1 MLFSFRGNRNGT
13 TRNTKP
19 RLLACVSLH
28 SACLHCSFL
37 YGLRLW
43 LHIAKRRLE
52 LFERY
57 CSSLCI
63 VDRLCNLTNL
73 LLLVVP
79 LLLSSSFSFLSLLHW
94 PCLFSSLSL
103 SLPSP
108 PAFSSLVHSSC
119 PCFRRALHLVDVS
132 VMIVV
137 GFGKLHV
144 INWQTWLPF
153 GYHLVRCVSVKHVCC
168 MCASA
173 LPHNKPYCRLLD
185 DFPEEIWIWCIG
197 IHSSQRNLLCGV
209 HYSLQGTVRCDWKRE
224 LDQDSGEWIIGDHI
238 ADDWQMEYDC
248 LNAITSHDILQSID
262 PPTKRWPFIRFL
274 FVWMSVSDWRRCH
287 PPRDVWSSSGT
298 NHLWWC
304 VRKSFPC
311 WALVRGLDWN
321 GELVAFLLH
330 VSEFINI
337 HQFFYAVN
345 LYVSEYQIGGIDVGG
360 SIFIHTFGAYFGL
373 SLTMMVSPRHEPEV
387 RYGMWILVNT
397 LFATSCV
404 ISLRF
409 FACGGVRLD
418 LLDAQTVFI
427 FLD

>member
-28 SACLHCSFL
+28 SACLLCSFL

-57 CSSLCI
+57 CSSLCT

-153 GYHLVRCVSVKHVCC
+153 CCHLVRCVSVKHVCC
-168 MCASA
+168 MSAST

-248 LNAITSHDILQSID
+248 LTRSLHMIFFNLLTRLLNVDHSFASCLSECLFQIGVDAILQGMFGAAAVLITFGGVLGKVS
-262 PPTKRWPFIRFL
+262 PAELL
-274 FVWMSVSDWRRCH
+274 FVALIETVS
-287 PPRDVWSSSGT
+287 
-298 NHLWWC
+298 
-304 VRKSFPC
+304 
-311 WALVRGLDWN
+311 
-321 GELVAFLLH
+321 
-330 VSEFINI
+330 
-337 HQFFYAVN
+337 
-345 LYVSEYQIGGIDVGG
+345 
-360 SIFIHTFGAYFGL
+360 
-373 SLTMMVSPRHEPEV
+373 
-387 RYGMWILVNT
+387 
-397 LFATSCV
+397 
-404 ISLRF
+404 
-409 FACGGVRLD
+409 
-418 LLDAQTVFI
+418 
-427 FLD
+427 